1 MPTSSPWYLITSDAR
16 SGLPVALLADYEQ
29 AERRFREFEEAANAA
44 HHRPWVELDRAAIA
58 AARGDADEAQA
69 RLAAGEVRLAE
80 AGLTQDPDDQY
91 ELDWLR
97 AQVRS

>member
-1 MPTSSPWYLITSDAR
+1 M
-16 SGLPVALLADYEQ
+16 
-29 AERRFREFEEAANAA
+29 
-44 HHRPWVELDRAAIA
+44 ELDRAAIA